1 MLLKYNVFNISINNI
16 DMILVFLSVKYGDGI
31 NISRRILE
39 RKYAISIDIKKVET
53 LYLEKD
59 NIKQEDREL
68 LIIKTR
74 EELFDKIEELVKDI
88 YKSNIIEIYSINV
101 EDVNKDFLDL
111 LEKETSIKKI
121 KNA

>member
-1 MLLKYNVFNISINNI
+1 
-16 DMILVFLSVKYGDGI
+16 MIVIFLSVKYGDGI

-88 YKSNIIEIYSINV
+88 YKDNIIEIYSINV

>member
-1 MLLKYNVFNISINNI
+1 
-16 DMILVFLSVKYGDGI
+16 MIVVFLSVKYGDGI

-53 LYLEKD
+53 LYLENN
-59 NIKQEDREL
+59 NIKEEDREL
-68 LIIKTR
+68 LLIKTR
-74 EELFDKIEELVKDI
+74 EELFDKIEELIKEI
-88 YKSNIIEIYSINV
+88 YKNNIIEIYSINV
-101 EDVNKDFLDL
+101 EDANKDFLDL

>member
-1 MLLKYNVFNISINNI
+1 
-16 DMILVFLSVKYGDGI
+16 MIVIFLSVKNGDGI

-59 NIKQEDREL
+59 NIKEEDREL

-74 EELFDKIEELVKDI
+74 EELFDKIEELIK
-88 YKSNIIEIYSINV
+88 
-101 EDVNKDFLDL
+101 EDL
-111 LEKETSIKKI
+111 
-121 KNA
+121 

>member
-1 MLLKYNVFNISINNI
+1 
-16 DMILVFLSVKYGDGI
+16 MIVIYLSVKNGDGI

-39 RKYAISIDIKKVET
+39 RKYAVSIDIKKVET

-59 NIKQEDREL
+59 NIKEEDREL

-74 EELFDKIEELVKDI
+74 EELFDKIEEFMKEI
-88 YKSNIIEIYSINV
+88 YKDNIIEMYSMNV

>member
-1 MLLKYNVFNISINNI
+1 
-16 DMILVFLSVKYGDGI
+16 MILIFLSVKNGDGI

-53 LYLEKD
+53 LYLKED
-59 NIKQEDREL
+59 NIKEEDREL
-68 LIIKTR
+68 LLIKTR
-74 EELFDKIEELVKDI
+74 EELFDKIEELIKEI
-88 YKSNIIEIYSINV
+88 YKDNVIEMYSINV
-101 EDVNKDFLDL
+101 DDANKDYLDL

>member
-1 MLLKYNVFNISINNI
+1 
-16 DMILVFLSVKYGDGI
+16 MIVIFLSVKNGDGI
-31 NISRRILE
+31 NISKRILE

-59 NIKQEDREL
+59 NIKEEDREL

-74 EELFDKIEELVKDI
+74 EELFDKIEELIKEI
-88 YKSNIIEIYSINV
+88 YKDNIIEMYSINV
-101 EDVNKDFLDL
+101 EDANKDFLDL

>member
-1 MLLKYNVFNISINNI
+1 
-16 DMILVFLSVKYGDGI
+16 MIVIFLSVKYGDGI
-31 NISRRILE
+31 NISKRILE
-39 RKYAISIDIKKVET
+39 RKYAISIDIKKAET

-74 EELFDKIEELVKDI
+74 EELFDKIEELVKDM
-88 YKSNIIEIYSINV
+88 YKNNIIEIYSINV